1 MSIMSKIEDPVG
13 QLLTECSLPTSE
25 PTPALAQTL
34 LALAS
39 VLFRRAAQHAPADDD
54 GLVQEI
60 GEALVRHDT
69 VQDPAACFR
78 LWTPSIAETSR
89 HIERGDHAAALRQ
102 IAAMLAEAGLTGD
115 FTTRPLAIDRLW
127 RDGTFHAF
135 DSAGQATH
143 IGADRR
149 WFELP
154 GMRDKFVLPTREVI
168 LGKADVEIV
177 WPAPVDH
184 GVPNEV
190 IEQAHESMAEAVR
203 WIAEISPEHL
213 TWVDRLVC
221 GFAITEMPDDS
232 DLSSGSYRS
241 RPGVVHI
248 SFPLEP
254 VMVAETLIHEASHQY
269 FLLLN
274 GVVPMVRP
282 GTTAEVFSPIKGCNR
297 PVDRCTLAHHACF
310 NIWDFMR
317 RGVASRYGDEARKSM
332 ELMARFTD
340 ALGRNIQTS
349 DCLTDAGSGFVG
361 SLQSI
366 FVEAGAARA

>member
-1 MSIMSKIEDPVG
+1 MSVMSKIEDSVE
-13 QLLTECSLPTSE
+13 QLLTECSLPTSAA
-25 PTPALAQTL
+25 TPALAETL

-39 VLFRRAAQHAPADDD
+39 VLFRRAAQHAPAGDAD
-54 GLVQEI
+54 LVQEI
-60 GEALVRHDT
+60 GKALARHDP
-69 VQDPAACFR
+69 VRDPAACFR
-78 LWTPSIAETSR
+78 LWTPAIAETSR
-89 HIERGDHAAALRQ
+89 QIGRADYAAALRQ
-102 IAAMLAEAGLTGD
+102 VAAMLADAGLTGD
-115 FTTRPLAIDRLW
+115 LAARPLAIDRLW
-127 RDGTFHAF
+127 RDGGFHAI
-135 DSAGQATH
+135 DSAGRATSV
-143 IGADRR
+143 GADPR
-149 WFELP
+149 WFTLP

-168 LGKADVEIV
+168 LDKADVEIG

-184 GVPNEV
+184 GVPEGV
-190 IEQAHESMAEAVR
+190 IEQAQESMAEAAR

-213 TWVDRLVC
+213 AWVDRVVC

-232 DLSSGSYRS
+232 NLSSGSYRS

-248 SFPLEP
+248 SFPLAP

-282 GTTAEVFSPIKGCNR
+282 GTTAEVFSPIKGCDR

-317 RGVASRYGDEARKSM
+317 RGVGSRYGDEARQSM
-332 ELMARFTD
+332 ELMAGFTD
-340 ALGRNIQTS
+340 VLGRNIQTS
-349 DCLTDAGSGFVG
+349 DCLTDAGSRFVG

-366 FVEAGAARA
+366 FNEAGPARA